1 MKSDF
6 DNNDNNDGAVADN
19 DGDFFCSQFC
29 SMFEASMAKRSV
41 QAHIFSHT
49 IFSKQTWRSFKFM
62 CCHVRTGMS
71 KCDLSATGNTDR
83 FEIGLDN

>member
-1 MKSDF
+1 MKSDS

-19 DGDFFCSQFC
+19 DDDFFVHN
-29 SMFEASMAKRSV
+29 SV
-41 QAHIFSHT
+41 RCLKHQWRKGLFKHT
-49 IFSKQTWRSFKFM
+49 SSLTLYSLSKHGGLSSSL